1 MSEYLPSILNGVTGI
16 GVILV
21 SILVD
26 LRFSLSPELTKPLG
40 ILVVILGM
48 CLVLWSA
55 WFLREAFLGEVE
67 PRLEFLVQAGP
78 YRFVRHP
85 VYLGTALALTGIT
98 IATRSWLGLIGV
110 LALFLPSELY
120 RARLEDKALSRK
132 FGEQW
137 EDYAARTGFLLPF
150 FGRE

>member
-21 SILVD
+21 RILVD

-55 WFLREAFLGEVE
+55 WFLREVFLGEVE

-85 VYLGTALALTGIT
+85 VYLGIALALTGIT

-110 LALFLPSELY
+110 LTLFLPSELY

-150 FGRE
+150 LGRE